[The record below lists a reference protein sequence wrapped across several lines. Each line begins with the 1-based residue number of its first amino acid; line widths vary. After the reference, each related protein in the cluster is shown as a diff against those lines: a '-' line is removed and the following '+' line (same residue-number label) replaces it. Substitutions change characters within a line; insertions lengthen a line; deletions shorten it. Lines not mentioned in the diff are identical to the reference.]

1 MGNREDLVD
10 VILEVLERGDPEPIT
25 GRLTPSAVV
34 WHNSDDVAT
43 PAATAFQQVRG
54 LHALVDDVRVEVT
67 RREPTSDGAVVQ
79 YVIRGVVR
87 SSGSK
92 LAARNCII
100 TPHMAWG
107 SLAARRRLMAMT
119 VQNVEAFL
127 AGRPINVVN

>member
-1 MGNREDLVD
+1 MGERDDLVD
-10 VILEVLERGDPEPIT
+10 MILEVLERGDPEPIT

-92 LAARNCII
+92 LAANNCVFVRVKEGRI
-100 TPHMAWG
+100 
-107 SLAARRRLMAMT
+107 ARIDEYVDPSFEAQLGVA
-119 VQNVEAFL
+119 QNR
-127 AGRPINVVN
+127 GRIA

>member
-1 MGNREDLVD
+1 MGERDDLVD
-10 VILEVLERGDPEPIT
+10 MILEVLERGDPEPIT

-92 LAARNCII
+92 LAARNCIFVRVEDGRI
-100 TPHMAWG
+100 ARIDEYVDPSFEAQLG
-107 SLAARRRLMAMT
+107 LA
-119 VQNVEAFL
+119 QNG
-127 AGRPINVVN
+127 GRIA